1 MTDFYD
7 ILKQHGLP
15 IGNLIDEIASD
26 INISESFDYVVSHL
40 ECKDQREHI
49 RKKKDE
55 YCSRLKP
62 LLKNGNFRI
71 EEGDFRTIEVVDGI
85 KPRICQ
91 DPTVFHR
98 VGCHAVTV
106 PFERHAYPTLIK
118 NTAASI
124 KGRGMHWLHNIIEE
138 DLLADPEGTIYYYQC
153 DIHHYYDSVS
163 QKKIKEQIRLYT
175 TDEKALPM
183 LDNFVSL
190 LPEEDGISKGL
201 RASQCYANLHLS
213 EIDHKMCA
221 RVSFHEVKDGG
232 TVIQGWGVIIIDGK
246 GIRFHY
252 YRYCDDI
259 VIIAATKKELWQLR
273 DYLVSLLAELGLHIK
288 PSEAVRPLSEGL
300 DYLGYVTYVDDSG
313 AERKVYSR
321 IRKRT
326 KTKFARRIKGKKSR
340 KRRQTLIGS
349 FFGMAAHA
357 DCRHLLK
364 KLIFPKEYR
373 KLKHKR
379 KMKDLGS
386 FKISPVTL
394 DGKKNFRGKKISAR
408 ELDRRGIII
417 VDFEKVIPK
426 RETEEYNRRC
436 QDASAK
442 NIDLAL
448 VEKPK
453 EKYLIQLICDNTL
466 YKMWTGD
473 KEIWHILD
481 QVEAQKGRP
490 FYTGVMIDY
499 SAQYPKLN
507 FVQPSTLNLT
517 GPTDAQVEELFT
529 RFNLELNPYK

>member
-1 MTDFYD
+1 MTDFHE
-7 ILKQHGLP
+7 LLRQHGLP
-15 IGNLIDEIASD
+15 VSNLIDEIASD
-26 INISESFDYVVSHL
+26 INISESFDCVVSHL
-40 ECKDQREHI
+40 ECPEQREHI
-49 RKKKDE
+49 RKKKAE

-62 LLKNGNFRI
+62 LLTNGEFRI
-71 EEGDFRTIEVVDGI
+71 NPEDFRTIEVVDGV
-85 KPRICQ
+85 KPRIVQ

-98 VGCHAVTV
+98 VGCHAITV

-124 KGRGMHWLHNIIEE
+124 KGRGMHWLHDIIEE
-138 DLLADPEGTIYYYQC
+138 DLLADVTMMYYYQL
-153 DIHHYYDSVS
+153 DIYHYYDSIS
-163 QKKIKEQIRLYT
+163 QAKCKQQIRLYT
-175 TDEKALPM
+175 SDEKALPM
-183 LDNFVSL
+183 LDNFVSI
-190 LPEEDGISKGL
+190 LPESEGISKGL
-201 RASQCYANLHLS
+201 RASQCFANLHLS
-213 EIDHKMCA
+213 EIDHKMCSV
-221 RVSFHEVKDGG
+221 VSFHEVKDGG
-232 TVIQGWGVIIIDGK
+232 TVIQGEGAVIIDGK
-246 GIRFHY
+246 EIRFHY

-259 VIIAATKKELWQLR
+259 VIFEATKKELWLLR
-273 DYLVSLLAELGLHIK
+273 NYLVSLLAELGLKVK
-288 PSEAVRPLSEGL
+288 PNEAVRPISEGL
-300 DYLGYVTYVDDSG
+300 DFLGYVTYVDDSK
-313 AERKVYSR
+313 EQREVYSR

-326 KTKFARRIKGKKSR
+326 KQKFARRIKGVKSK
-340 KRRQTLIGS
+340 KRRQVLIGS

-364 KLIFPKEYR
+364 RLITPTEFR
-373 KLKHKR
+373 KLKHTR
-379 KMKDLGS
+379 KMKVLGN

-417 VDFEKVIPK
+417 VDFEKVVPK

-442 NIDLAL
+442 NVDLSL

-453 EKYLIQLICDNTL
+453 EKYLIQLICDNNL

-507 FVQPSTLNLT
+507 FVEPSILNLSA
-517 GPTDAQVEELFT
+517 PTDEAVAELFT
-529 RFNLELNPYK
+529 RFNLKLNPYE